1 MNTETEIKNIRATI
15 RDFANHDLYSSNCI
29 EVKMLYRRLRE
40 LENRTIPEEENYDE
54 KWIDGSDV
62 PINGRY
68 E

>member
-1 MNTETEIKNIRATI
+1 MDTETEIKNIKATI
-15 RDFANHDLYSSNCI
+15 RDFAKHDLYSANCI

-40 LENRTIPEEENYDE
+40 LENRPQPKEEDFTE